1 MEVLRPLK
9 ELYSGKNAISNHIT
23 LFSIL
28 GIVVILLNN
37 VVAAWGASAFYF
49 DFFAIAPSS
58 RFELWLTLTVCIL
71 LMIYLFGYDCK
82 FLYSKFQNND
92 SVLPEMDLVP
102 MSMFFKSFPVFVLWQ
117 MYYAVLFVIG
127 VLFLPTNN
135 STMVYLAASLL
146 VCSIPFMNL
155 IFVKFI
161 SDFKYSKDVLLP
173 SSIFKYIDK
182 CFLSLIGLILGIL
195 LLAILPCGLVL
206 WVSKFAHKIVS
217 EPLKLSVYLASICV
231 FIYFITILKFVY
243 LDGLVK
249 IVKSKILN
257 QE

>member
-1 MEVLRPLK
+1 
-9 ELYSGKNAISNHIT
+9 
-23 LFSIL
+23 
-28 GIVVILLNN
+28 
-37 VVAAWGASAFYF
+37 
-49 DFFAIAPSS
+49 
-58 RFELWLTLTVCIL
+58 
-71 LMIYLFGYDCK
+71 MIYLFGYDCK

-257 QE
+257 QK